1 MDHTHL
7 KSILF
12 GLLLA
17 LSLCSCGWFASEE
30 TRVERARTHMSA
42 GDYRAAMSELKG
54 VLDSNPQNSEA
65 RYLLA
70 RLSLQLGDLE
80 TAEKEA
86 DFAARAGVDAAKV
99 RDLKYDLLLA
109 RRRYEELLNQL
120 RTDTQTEGARR
131 LLLEGQAHIGLQQPD
146 EAQKAIAEALRIA
159 PDNPDVLI
167 EHARLLASD
176 GRTDEALATLERV
189 TSQTPPRAEAW
200 TLRGTILA
208 RTGDHEKAREAY
220 RKANELG
227 QTSLPLPRRA
237 AVLAALI
244 ESELALNDT
253 AGATAALKQLAAMA
267 PEAGITHYLRA
278 RIALVQKDPV
288 LAASELQRVLQADP
302 NNVQAQLLLAAAQ
315 VSRGSPEQAESAL
328 SRLLA
333 AHPDNTAARSLLAQ
347 VYLSRH
353 QPEAARKL
361 LEAAPSQAQPD
372 AFSDWLLGSALLQSG
387 NKDGLSY
394 LERSAN
400 ARPQEPDLRVD
411 LAAAYIAAG
420 DSAKALQILQ
430 ELPKETAAKPRSR
443 ALLAI
448 ASVTGK
454 STAEARRE
462 IEKLTTQYATDAAV
476 QATAGAWLM
485 ANGDAAGARPLLERA
500 IALDP
505 SAPMPRVSLAR
516 LLLQGGDMDGA
527 QKQLREVVK
536 ASPKFEAAS
545 VALSEIALRRGD
557 RAGAKQI
564 LEQAIGVNPA
574 AIESRLHL
582 AQMAFADSDA
592 ARAQSLLD
600 QAIAVSPDRASAL
613 NGAGKVLM
621 SVGLYD
627 DAITRFTAAVAAGL
641 PEASLNA
648 ARAHVMLGR
657 PDEARSLLLAAL
669 ANKPG
674 WREAELMVIELD
686 ARGGQVERALARA
699 RQLPRPPTTTLREV
713 EGDVYSVAGRADAA
727 VSAYQAAYDERP
739 SASLAVKLYGL
750 RQRLGTQRPESSLL
764 SWLERNPTDTTV
776 RTVLAQHYMQSS
788 DPRGAIAQYE
798 RVLERDA
805 NNVVALNNLAW
816 LLSGEPGGR
825 AMGLARKAHELA
837 PGAPGV
843 ADTYGWILVQAG
855 DAQNGLKILERA
867 ATGAAGNGDITYHL
881 AVAHARTGQRDQAIH
896 LLDGLLSSDA
906 QFASRAEAQRT
917 LQELRSTR

>member
-1 MDHTHL
+1 MDHTHV
-7 KSILF
+7 KSILV

-17 LSLCSCGWFASEE
+17 LSLCSCGWLASEE
-30 TRVERARTHMSA
+30 TRIERARTHMSA

-54 VLDSNPQNSEA
+54 VLDSNPQSAEA

-80 TAEKEA
+80 AAEKEA
-86 DFAARAGVDAAKV
+86 DFAARSGVDAAKV

-109 RRRYEELLNQL
+109 RRRYEELLKQL
-120 RTDTQTEGARR
+120 RADTQTEGARR
-131 LLLEGQAHIGLQQPD
+131 LLLESQAHSGLQQPD
-146 EAQKAIAEALRIA
+146 EAQKALAAALRIA
-159 PDNPDVLI
+159 PDNADVLI

-176 GRTDEALATLERV
+176 GHTDEALATLERV

-200 TLRGTILA
+200 ALRGTILA

-220 RKANELG
+220 RKATEAG
-227 QTSLPLPRRA
+227 ETSLPLPRRA

-244 ESELALNDT
+244 ESELALND
-253 AGATAALKQLAAMA
+253 AEGANAALKQLAALA

-278 RIALVQKDPV
+278 RIALAQKDPV
-288 LAASELQRVLQADP
+288 LAAAELQRVLQADP
-302 NNVQAQLLLAAAQ
+302 NNVQAQLLLAATQ

-347 VYLSRH
+347 VYLSRRE
-353 QPEAARKL
+353 PDAARKL
-361 LEAAPSQAQPD
+361 LEAAPAEAQPD

-387 NKDGLSY
+387 NKDGLAY

-400 ARPQEPDLRVD
+400 ARPQEPDLRVN
-411 LAAAYIAAG
+411 LAAAYIASG

-430 ELPKETAAKPRSR
+430 ALPNDTAAKPRSR

-462 IEKLTTQYATDAAV
+462 IEKLTAQYATDAAV

-485 ANGDAAGARPLLERA
+485 ANGDVAGARPLLERA
-500 IALDP
+500 IELEP

-516 LLLQGGDMDGA
+516 LLLQGGDMEGA
-527 QKQLREVVK
+527 EKQLREVVK

-545 VALSEIALRRGD
+545 VALSQIALLRGD

-564 LEQAIGVNPA
+564 LEQAIGVNPG

-592 ARAQSLLD
+592 ARAHSLLE
-600 QAIAVSPDRASAL
+600 QAIGVSQDRASAL

-627 DAITRFTAAVAAGL
+627 DAITRFTAAAAAGL

-657 PDEARSLLLAAL
+657 TDEARSLLLGAL

-713 EGDVYSVAGRADAA
+713 EGDVYAMAGRADAA
-727 VSAYQAAYDERP
+727 ASAYQAGHAERP
-739 SASLAVKLYGL
+739 SASLAIKLYAL
-750 RQRLGTQRPESSLL
+750 RQRVGTPRPESSLL
-764 SWLERNPTDTTV
+764 SWLERNPTDATV
-776 RTVLAQHYMQSS
+776 RALLAQHYMQSG
-788 DPRGAIAQYE
+788 DPRGAVAQYE
-798 RVLERDA
+798 RVLERDP

-825 AMGLARKAHELA
+825 AMSLARKAHELA

-843 ADTYGWILVQAG
+843 ADTYGWILVQTG

-881 AVAHARTGQRDQAIH
+881 AVARARTGQRDQAID
-896 LLDGLLSSDA
+896 LLDGLLSSDT

-917 LQELRSTR
+917 LQELKSTR